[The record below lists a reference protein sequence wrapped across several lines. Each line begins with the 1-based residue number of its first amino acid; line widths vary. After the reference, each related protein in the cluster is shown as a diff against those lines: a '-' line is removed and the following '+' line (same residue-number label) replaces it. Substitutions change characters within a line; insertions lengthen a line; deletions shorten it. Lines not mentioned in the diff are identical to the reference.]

1 MQKLPL
7 ALDPKDY
14 EWTAGRV
21 VKQFMNISVLE
32 SSDTLR
38 TLGAGMV
45 EITAVVDDETD
56 SKLSIVAPILVIGE
70 GPSYS
75 EAWEGDISIDYRQPT
90 HVVLSRQGEVV
101 ESRHIYDGLEN
112 MDETYKTVF
121 TDEKSRTELYQALGY
136 EQERSY
142 IDADKDYED
151 GILALPIRFFP
162 TVYTSAKEVFT
173 LVKDTRDLIQHGGKF
188 ADRGAFTQYI
198 LLLTHRNRWVLCVR
212 TANTE
217 RLLPLEGVIN
227 ETIRTF
233 EYGQDD
239 QIITYFLESG
249 FDPFDQDIDD
259 MSEAIARQALNDE

>member
-32 SSDTLR
+32 SIDTLR

-45 EITAVVDDETD
+45 EITAVIDTETD
-56 SKLSIVAPILVIGE
+56 SKLSVVAPILIMGE

-75 EAWEGDISIDYRQPT
+75 EAWDGDISIDYRQPT
-90 HVVLSRQGEVV
+90 HVILSRQCEVV
-101 ESRHIYDGLEN
+101 ESRHIYDGLES
-112 MDETYKTVF
+112 MDETYKTLF
-121 TDEKSRTELYQALGY
+121 ADEKNRAELYQALGY

-217 RLLPLEGVIN
+217 RLLPLKGVIN

-249 FDPFDQDIDD
+249 FDPFDQDIDG
-259 MSEAIARQALNDE
+259 MSEAIARQTLNDD

>member
-121 TDEKSRTELYQALGY
+121 TDEKNRTELYQALGY